1 MINSHDDIIID
12 AESLTEDDCTDRGA
26 VRLVGIPQNLRSQGR
41 VEICI
46 GSSWGTICRDNWD
59 DRDAAVVCNQ
69 LGYGRDGNLICS
81 QTYEPYNSAITI
93 SFNCRC
99 TCILGSKQELWTNFY

>member
-12 AESLTEDDCTDRGA
+12 AESLTEDDCTDHGA
-26 VRLVGIPQNLRSQGR
+26 VRLVGTPQNLRSQGR

-69 LGYGRDGNLICS
+69 LGYRRDGNLIDS
-81 QTYEPYNSAITI
+81 QIYEP
-93 SFNCRC
+93 
-99 TCILGSKQELWTNFY
+99 